1 MRQEIDETE
10 ERARA
15 EAVATTGLP
24 GMDPSER
31 YDKITRA
38 AREAFG
44 VPLALVNLVDDQAI
58 ETISPQPDTG
68 RWVTPFG
75 AAFCEY
81 TVRQDDILTV
91 PDTAEDERFRDRPA
105 VVSNGIRF
113 YAGIPLH
120 LESGTAVGTLCL
132 LDTSPH
138 TMSNEE
144 EQRLR
149 TFAEWAQHAVQG
161 SAERSTREATRARAS
176 IGSERRG
183 DLEIHTLDMPWGDA
197 SGDFHTHAAEDAL
210 VNASLGD
217 VMGKG
222 ERARRLGALI
232 ASGLD
237 RVDPSPGAALA
248 AAQAVAHESVSSQE
262 AFATLVHLV
271 VDPGADRVRFV
282 DAGHGLT
289 VHVARDGGIT
299 RLSSSDLPF
308 GLQEIGEDWHEHE
321 IGLAP
326 GEALISVSDGVLDL
340 YDGTLAGLDA
350 LADDYR
356 ASADAEGLLERVQR
370 RAAENPPIDDI
381 TVLVV
386 ARPTVS

>member
-1 MRQEIDETE
+1 MRESIDDAVE
-10 ERARA
+10 ESRARA
-15 EAVATTGLP
+15 VAATGLP

-38 AREAFG
+38 AREVFD

-58 ETISPQPDTG
+58 ETISPQPDAG

-81 TVRQDDILTV
+81 TVRQDDILMV

-105 VVSNGIRF
+105 VVANGIRF

-120 LESGTAVGTLCL
+120 VEEGTAVGTLCL
-132 LDTSPH
+132 LDTSPRAM
-138 TMSNEE
+138 TAE
-144 EQRLR
+144 EQERLR
-149 TFAEWAQHAVQG
+149 SFADWAQHAVQG
-161 SAERSTREATRARAS
+161 SAERSTRHAARARATVA
-176 IGSERRG
+176 SEHRG
-183 DLEIHTLDMPWGDA
+183 DLAIHTLDMPWGDA

-222 ERARRLGALI
+222 ERAERLGTLI
-232 ASGLD
+232 ASGLH
-237 RVDPSPGAALA
+237 RVDASPGATLA
-248 AAQAVAHESVSSQE
+248 AAQAIAHERLSSE
-262 AFATLVHLV
+262 DAFATLVHLV
-271 VDPGADRVRFV
+271 VDPDSDRVRFV
-282 DAGHGLT
+282 DAGHGLS
-289 VHVARDGGIT
+289 VHIARDGAVT
-299 RLSSSDLPF
+299 RLFSSDLPF
-308 GLQEIGEDWHEHE
+308 GLQEVGEEWHEHE

-326 GEALISVSDGVLDL
+326 GEALLSVSDGVLDL

-350 LADDYR
+350 LTEDYR
-356 ASADAEGLLERVQR
+356 ASADAVAFFERVQER
-370 RAAENPPIDDI
+370 VAENPPIDDV

-386 ARPTVS
+386 ARVTG